1 MVAARLRFCNLLAL
15 RADSAYASAVVKVL
29 VVEDDRKLARF
40 LQRVLSEE
48 SYMADSCASG
58 SDALIQAGS
67 GLYDLVVLDW
77 MLPDVDGLEVCRQL
91 RRTGSAVPILMLTA
105 RGELRERVLGLN
117 SGADDYL
124 VKPFEIDE
132 LLARV
137 NALFRRSIGQH
148 RLKLGALEIDRV
160 GHQVLLQ
167 EKAIALTSREFDL
180 LLHLARHADRVVT
193 RTELLSQ
200 VWATHFDPE
209 SNVVDVLISRLRDKL
224 GAHAW
229 MVDTVRGRGYRLRTE
244 PV

>member
-1 MVAARLRFCNLLAL
+1 
-15 RADSAYASAVVKVL
+15 
-29 VVEDDRKLARF
+29 
-40 LQRVLSEE
+40 
-48 SYMADSCASG
+48 
-58 SDALIQAGS
+58 
-67 GLYDLVVLDW
+67 
-77 MLPDVDGLEVCRQL
+77 
-91 RRTGSAVPILMLTA
+91 MLTA

-117 SGADDYL
+117 AGADDYL